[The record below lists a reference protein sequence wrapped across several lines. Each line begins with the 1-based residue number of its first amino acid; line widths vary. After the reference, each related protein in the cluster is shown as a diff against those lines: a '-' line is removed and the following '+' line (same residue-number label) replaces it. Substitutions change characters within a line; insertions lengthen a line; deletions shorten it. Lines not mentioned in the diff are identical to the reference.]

1 MPFHLPESISCQ
13 QFSSKTPRVL
23 SLCIADFHTD
33 GHRCV
38 VRLTRWHF
46 LAFSI
51 PSSSYVLSAPSST
64 KFLNF
69 KEVVCLFLPT
79 NSAYHYVEIKSF
91 DQNLAIRKKILF
103 WTYNS
108 YRAEISSSH
117 LIWFHVFRLSDRKG
131 HEANWP
137 HCSRNHPRGKTVSRP
152 WQHGPVW
159 DFQWELRGW
168 IPEIPCANCSETD
181 G

>member
-13 QFSSKTPRVL
+13 QFSSETPRVL
-23 SLCIADFHTD
+23 SLCIAGFHTD
-33 GHRCV
+33 GHRC

-91 DQNLAIRKKILF
+91 DQNLAVRKKILF

-117 LIWFHVFRLSDRKG
+117 LIWFHVFRHTRKTSPIFQIVKVMRQTG
-131 HEANWP
+131 HIALGTIQGERLFP
-137 HCSRNHPRGKTVSRP
+137 
-152 WQHGPVW
+152 GP
-159 DFQWELRGW
+159 GSMA
-168 IPEIPCANCSETD
+168 PSGASS
-181 G
+181 GS